1 MVPLIR
7 KYTFSSFE
15 EAITFIDCTALIFS
29 RENHHPKITNFYNI
43 VEFEYYTTSA
53 NNKVTELD
61 HKIAKEVDKIY
72 QKLTPQS

>member
-15 EAITFIDCTALIFS
+15 EAITFIDSTALIFS

>member
-1 MVPLIR
+1 MEPFIR

-29 RENHHPKITNFYNI
+29 RENHHPKITNFYNL

-53 NNKVTELD
+53 SNKVTELD
-61 HKIAKEVDKIY
+61 HKIAKEVEKIY
-72 QKLTPQS
+72 RKLTQRS

>member
-1 MVPLIR
+1 MDPLIR

-15 EAITFIDCTALIFS
+15 EAITFIDRTAIIFS
-29 RENHHPKITNFYNI
+29 RENHHPKITNFYNL

-61 HKIAKEVDKIY
+61 HKIAKEVENIY
-72 QKLTPQS
+72 RKLTTQS

>member
-1 MVPLIR
+1 MNPLIR

-15 EAITFIDCTALIFS
+15 EAITFIDRTAIIFS
-29 RENHHPKITNFYNI
+29 RENHHPKITNFYNL
-43 VEFEYYTTSA
+43 VQFEYYTTSA

-61 HKIAKEVDKIY
+61 HKIAKEVENIY